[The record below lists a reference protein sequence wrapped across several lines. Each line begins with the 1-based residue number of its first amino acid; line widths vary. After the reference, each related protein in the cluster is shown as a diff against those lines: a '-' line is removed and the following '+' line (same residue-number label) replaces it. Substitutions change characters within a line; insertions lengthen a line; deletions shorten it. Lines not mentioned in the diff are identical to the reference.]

1 MNIVK
6 IFIIPFLVLASKPVF
21 AQMDDNRELLSFGL
35 KAGLNLS
42 NVWDTKGQDFVAD
55 PKYGLA
61 GGAFVSLP
69 LGKYLG
75 VQPEIMFSEKGFKGS
90 GSLLGFGYSYTRT
103 TTFIDVPLL
112 VQFKPIQYFTIL
124 AGPQFSY
131 LLKEKNEYT
140 FGSNSTEQ
148 EQAFTNED
156 PRNNIMG
163 FAVGADINVNMLVIS
178 ARAAWDF
185 QTNNKNS
192 VSTTPRYK
200 NQLLQLTVG
209 IRI

>member
-1 MNIVK
+1 MNIHK
-6 IFIIPFLVLASKPVF
+6 ISIILLLLIASKPVQ
-21 AQMDDNRELLSFGL
+21 AQIEDNRELLSFGL

-42 NVWDTKGQDFVAD
+42 NVWDSKGEDFVAD
-55 PKYGLA
+55 PKYGVV

-75 VQPEIMFSEKGFKGS
+75 FQPELMISQKGFKGS
-90 GSLLGFGYSYTRT
+90 GSLLGFTYSNTRT
-103 TTFIDVPLL
+103 TTFLDVPLL
-112 VQFKPIQYFTIL
+112 VQFKPIQYLSIL

-131 LLKEKNEYT
+131 LLKEKNVYT

-148 EQAFTNED
+148 EQQFNNED
-156 PRNNIMG
+156 PRNNILG
-163 FAVGADINVNMLVIS
+163 FVVGLDLNVDILVIS

-209 IRI
+209 FRI

>member
-1 MNIVK
+1 MNTYK
-6 IFIIPFLVLASKPVF
+6 IFIILFLLVASKSVQ
-21 AQMDDNRELLSFGL
+21 AQMDDNRDVLSFGL
-35 KAGLNLS
+35 KAGLNMS
-42 NVWDTKGQDFVAD
+42 NVWDTQGQDFVAD

-69 LGKYLG
+69 IGKYLG
-75 VQPEIMFSEKGFKGS
+75 IQPELMISQKGFQGS
-90 GSLLGFGYSYTRT
+90 GSLLGFSYSNTRT

-112 VQFKPIQYFTIL
+112 VQFKPIQYFTLL

-131 LLKEKNEYT
+131 LLKEKNVYT
-140 FGSNSTEQ
+140 FGSNSVQQ
-148 EQAFTNED
+148 EEAFNNED

-163 FAVGADINVNMLVIS
+163 FVIGADININMLVIS

-209 IRI
+209 FRI

>member
-1 MNIVK
+1 MNTYK
-6 IFIIPFLVLASKPVF
+6 IFIILILLVASKSVQ
-21 AQMDDNRELLSFGL
+21 AQMDDNRDVLSFGV
-35 KAGLNLS
+35 KAGLNMS
-42 NVWDTKGQDFVAD
+42 NVWDTQGQDFVAD

-69 LGKYLG
+69 IGKYLG
-75 VQPEIMFSEKGFKGS
+75 IQPELMISQKGFQGS
-90 GSLLGFGYSYTRT
+90 GSLLGFSYSNTRT

-112 VQFKPIQYFTIL
+112 VQFKPIQYFTLL

-131 LLKEKNEYT
+131 LLKEKNVYT
-140 FGSNSTEQ
+140 FGSNSVQQ
-148 EQAFTNED
+148 EEAFNNED

-163 FAVGADINVNMLVIS
+163 FVIGADININMLVIS

-209 IRI
+209 FRI

>member
-1 MNIVK
+1 MNTYK
-6 IFIIPFLVLASKPVF
+6 IFIILFLIVASRSVQ
-21 AQMDDNRELLSFGL
+21 AQMDDNRDVLSFGL
-35 KAGLNLS
+35 KAGLNMS

-61 GGAFVSLP
+61 GGAYVSLP
-69 LGKYLG
+69 IGKYLG
-75 VQPEIMFSEKGFKGS
+75 IQPELMISQKGFQGS
-90 GSLLGFGYSYTRT
+90 GSLLGFSYSNTRT

-112 VQFKPIQYFTIL
+112 VQFKPIQYFTLL

-131 LLKEKNEYT
+131 LLKEKNVYT
-140 FGSNSTEQ
+140 FGSNSVQQ
-148 EQAFTNED
+148 EEAFNNED

-163 FAVGADINVNMLVIS
+163 FVVGADVNINMLVIS

-200 NQLLQLTVG
+200 NQLVQLTVG
-209 IRI
+209 FRI